1 MNISSLLAVVPVQ
14 VYVLNDCCERTV
26 LVHIQCCFAIL
37 NSQYRVHYLFGE
49 NNIFSLYTF
58 IKVNGETSNPNL
70 NYASINHFRPLITD
84 VHNPS
89 HF

>member
-26 LVHIQCCFAIL
+26 LVHIQCCFTIL
-37 NSQYRVHYLFGE
+37 NIGSITFSAKITYLV
-49 NNIFSLYTF
+49 YTHLLRSTVKPV
-58 IKVNGETSNPNL
+58 ILT
-70 NYASINHFRPLITD
+70 YASINHFRPLITD